1 MSPNQD
7 GLYPAPT
14 GRRRLRAP
22 GTSARYAEDDD
33 DDDDEEIA
41 SDDFDMDPTGEPAAR
56 PRAREHYDPI
66 MNEDSHPSGPT
77 DFAMQ
82 SRSYDDEDEALQA
95 ALKASMQ
102 DLPADWKAPEVKP
115 VRDPVSRAADRIKA
129 ANEKAQAAMNR
140 EKKLRE
146 EHEEGERKKAAQQEE
161 EEKEEKVE
169 DLSPGMCH
177 QPS

>member
-1 MSPNQD
+1 
-7 GLYPAPT
+7 
-14 GRRRLRAP
+14 
-22 GTSARYAEDDD
+22 
-33 DDDDEEIA
+33 
-41 SDDFDMDPTGEPAAR
+41 MDPTGEPTSRPAAR
-56 PRAREHYDPI
+56 GHYDPI
-66 MNEDSHPSGPT
+66 MDEDAHQARPL

-115 VRDPVSRAADRIKA
+115 VREPISRAADRIKA

-146 EHEEGERKKAAQQEE
+146 EMEEEERKKQAESEE
-161 EEKEEKVE
+161 EEKE
-169 DLSPGMCH
+169 D
-177 QPS
+177 